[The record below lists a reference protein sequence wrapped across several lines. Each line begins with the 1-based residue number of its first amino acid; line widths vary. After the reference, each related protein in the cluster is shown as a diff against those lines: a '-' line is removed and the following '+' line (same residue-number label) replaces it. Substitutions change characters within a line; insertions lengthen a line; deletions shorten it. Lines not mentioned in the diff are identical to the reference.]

1 MADTYDLTEVVAEL
15 RIANTKRAE
24 LNATAANVLA
34 TLGEMAANHLRIA
47 NAQERIAAAHE
58 RVADA
63 QERIAVA
70 QERMADCC
78 TYGSLRSEAMLM
90 VTLMHHDKSPAERWA
105 LYEDLVADLAPGHT
119 PAPAPAPQGD

>member
-1 MADTYDLTEVVAEL
+1 MADYYDLTEVVAEL
-15 RIANTKRAE
+15 RTANVKRTE
-24 LNATAANVLA
+24 LNTTAASALM
-34 TLGEMAANHLRIA
+34 TLREIAANHLRIA
-47 NAQERIAAAHE
+47 NAQERIADAHE

-105 LYEDLVADLAPGHT
+105 LYEDLVRDLAPSHSPT
-119 PAPAPAPQGD
+119 PAPAPQGD